1 MNKLLIAVVSALS
14 LGSAIPAVAGPDM
27 QIIEHGRKVKQQQM
41 REETQM
47 QGMSN
52 HDHTQAL
59 PEMHAKHEKMMKSC
73 AEMMKKSV
81 Q

>member
-1 MNKLLIAVVSALS
+1 MNKLLIAVVGALS
-14 LGSAIPAVAGPDM
+14 FASAIPAVAGPDM
-27 QIIEHGRKVKQQQM
+27 QLIEHGRKAKQEQM

-47 QGMSN
+47 HGMSDN
-52 HDHTQAL
+52 SHAQAY
-59 PEMHAKHEKMMKSC
+59 PEMHAEHEKMMKEC